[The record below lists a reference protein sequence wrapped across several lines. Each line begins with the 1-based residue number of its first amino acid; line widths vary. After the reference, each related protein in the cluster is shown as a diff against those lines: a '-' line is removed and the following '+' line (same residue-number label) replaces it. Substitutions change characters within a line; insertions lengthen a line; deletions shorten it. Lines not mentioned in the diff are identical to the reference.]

1 MGCHSGNQHPDLVQ
15 RLDCDAIHGEGP
27 QVVDGQGRLL
37 SSHLVQI
44 RKGVGVGDF
53 LLCGETLVEFWS
65 QGPKVLLLDTVL
77 IVLIYVKSYLFLD
90 RYLIYNVF
98 VYLTESR
105 ISEQTITY

>member
-1 MGCHSGNQHPDLVQ
+1 M
-15 RLDCDAIHGEGP
+15 
-27 QVVDGQGRLL
+27 
-37 SSHLVQI
+37 
-44 RKGVGVGDF
+44 
-53 LLCGETLVEFWS
+53 
-65 QGPKVLLLDTVL
+65 LLLDTVL